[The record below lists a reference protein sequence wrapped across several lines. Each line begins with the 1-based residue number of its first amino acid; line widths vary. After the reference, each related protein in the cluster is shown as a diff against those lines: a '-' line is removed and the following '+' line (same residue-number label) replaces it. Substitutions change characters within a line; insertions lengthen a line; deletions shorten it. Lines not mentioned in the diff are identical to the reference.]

1 MPPIAV
7 NKNATFDYEIAE
19 KFSAGVEL
27 TGHEAKSAK
36 RGRFD
41 LSGARVN
48 LRGGEAWLV
57 GTSIPSFQPG
67 NTPAEYDVTRS
78 RKLLLKK
85 DELLYLDGKLKSG
98 LTLVPLCA
106 YTNRGFL
113 KIELGLGRMRKKYDK
128 REAIKKRDMERDLR
142 RLKPNEH

>member
-7 NKNATFDYEIAE
+7 NRNAMFDYEIVE

-67 NTPAEYDVTRS
+67 NTPAEYDATRF
-78 RKLLLKK
+78 RRLLLKK

-98 LTLVPLCA
+98 LTLVPIRA
-106 YTNRGFL
+106 YTNHGFL
-113 KIELGLGRMRKKYDK
+113 KIELGLGRMRKKHDK
-128 REAIKKRDMERDLR
+128 REAIKKRDMERDMR